1 MKTYLDIDCIRLIAV
16 AGVKIT
22 PPNSLNTSFPKSYTP
37 YINISSPDTRQIA
50 ASTTEAQS
58 DRAVCHIRTQSTGHN
73 LCDSL
78 PARPALTLLQHY
90 TCKSGLTISH
100 IALSEI

>member
-22 PPNSLNTSFPKSYTP
+22 PPQFAKYF
-37 YINISSPDTRQIA
+37 ISKKLHTLHK
-50 ASTTEAQS
+50 
-58 DRAVCHIRTQSTGHN
+58 HIRTQSTGHN

-90 TCKSGLTISH
+90 TCKPGLTISH